1 MNRLRAGI
9 SLCNV
14 TFYWVNGSGG
24 GGGWQ
29 GYRIERKIKNASCLF
44 STRHSSP
51 WSSSEQTSPRRQLSK
66 DRHLPRRLAPEVL
79 PA

>member
-24 GGGWQ
+24 GGGD
-29 GYRIERKIKNASCLF
+29 GRDIGSREK
-44 STRHSSP
+44 
-51 WSSSEQTSPRRQLSK
+51 
-66 DRHLPRRLAPEVL
+66 
-79 PA
+79 